1 MRLLFIIDTKD
12 YDINGTRYVRNSSR
26 CINIKNGKV
35 AMIYSQK
42 YNYYKFPGGGIEKN
56 ETMIDALV
64 RETLEETGMKI
75 VKESI
80 KEFGYVHRIQ
90 KTNQY
95 NADIFVQDNYYYLC
109 DVYDDIVTQ
118 SLDEYESEE
127 GFILKYVEPIE
138 AMRTNLFESF
148 GLDNK
153 IMLEREAK
161 VLQMLLIEGYF
172 M

>member
-75 VKESI
+75 VKERDAEKS
-80 KEFGYVHRIQ
+80 
-90 KTNQY
+90 
-95 NADIFVQDNYYYLC
+95 
-109 DVYDDIVTQ
+109 
-118 SLDEYESEE
+118 EYAI
-127 GFILKYVEPIE
+127 GRVIL
-138 AMRTNLFESF
+138 N
-148 GLDNK
+148 
-153 IMLEREAK
+153 
-161 VLQMLLIEGYF
+161 
-172 M
+172 